1 MRSLFTLLFGLLL
14 TTSSFS
20 QISPEKYFIEFTD
33 KNNSPYSIENPQEFL
48 SQRAIERRERYN
60 ITIDEYDLPVNPQYL
75 EGIAAVGVQLINP
88 TKWLNGVTIYTND
101 PSRLD
106 LIDYLPYV
114 KSIMKNVV
122 KSENKTFPEI
132 YDQFSLNKPFGMN
145 EVLEELK
152 TGYKSGS
159 SVNSLNYGEGFNQIE
174 MIGGIALHD
183 AGFMGQGMVIAVLD
197 GGFYATDGME
207 AFDSLYLNDRILG
220 TRDFVGGGSNVYQGS
235 THGTAVLSTMG
246 ANLPGQLVGTA
257 PEASYWLFRTE
268 DTGTEYMIE
277 EYNWASGAEYAD
289 SVGADVINSSLS
301 YKTFDEPLYDHT
313 YAEMDGNTAPS
324 TIAADMAASRGMIIV
339 NSAGNDGGS
348 STWPYIGAPADGD
361 SVFSIGAVD
370 ADGQYVYFSSIG
382 PTADGRIKPNFMAQG
397 ASTVVASTNGGTAT
411 SSGTSFSSPISA
423 GITACL
429 WQANPTM
436 NNMEIL
442 NSIQLSGSMASNP
455 DNQMGYGIP
464 DFGLANLILSGFNTD
479 LVSETNDI
487 DIYPNPFYDELK
499 IVYNSADTQQ
509 VSIEIHD
516 INGKLV
522 YSKQN
527 IKRNSGLNYFK
538 ITNLEDLHR
547 GVYFLKIS
555 SDVIIVSKKIV
566 KFK

>member
-479 LVSETNDI
+479 LVAETNDI

-509 VSIEIHD
+509 VSIEILD
-516 INGKLV
+516 IAGKLV

>member
-20 QISPEKYFIEFTD
+20 QIYPEKYFIEFTD

-48 SQRAIERRERYN
+48 SQRALERRERYN
-60 ITIDEYDLPVNPQYL
+60 IAIDEYDLPVNQQYL
-75 EGIAAVGVQLINP
+75 EGVAAVGVQLINP

-106 LIDYLPYV
+106 LIAYLPYV
-114 KSIMKNVV
+114 KSIRKNVV

-152 TGYKSGS
+152 SGYKAGS
-159 SVNSLNYGEGFNQIE
+159 SVNSLNYGEGFNQID

-183 AGFMGQGMVIAVLD
+183 AGYMGQGMVIAVLD
-197 GGFYATDGME
+197 GGFYATDGMD

-220 TRDFVGGGSNVYQGS
+220 TRDFVGGGTNVYQGS

-268 DTGTEYMIE
+268 DTGTEYTIE

-324 TIAADMAASRGMIIV
+324 TIAADMAASRGMVIV

-348 STWPYIGAPADGD
+348 STWPYVGAPADGD

-382 PTADGRIKPNFMAQG
+382 PTADGRLKPNFMAQG
-397 ASTVVASTNGGTAT
+397 ANTVVASTNGGTAT

-509 VSIEIHD
+509 ISIEILD
-516 INGKLV
+516 ISGKLV

-555 SDVIIVSKKIV
+555 SDVMIVSEKIV

>member
-479 LVSETNDI
+479 LVAETNDI

-509 VSIEIHD
+509 VSIEILD
-516 INGKLV
+516 IAGKLV

-555 SDVIIVSKKIV
+555 SDVMIVSKKIV

>member
-1 MRSLFTLLFGLLL
+1 MKALSTLIFGLLV
-14 TTSSFS
+14 TTFSFA
-20 QISPEKYFIEFTD
+20 QISPEKYFIAFTD

-48 SQRAIERRERYN
+48 SQRALERRERYN
-60 ITIDEYDLPVNPQYL
+60 IAIDEYDLPVNPQYL
-75 EGIAAVGVQLINP
+75 EGVAAVGVQLLNP

-106 LIDYLPYV
+106 LIANLPYV
-114 KSIMKNVV
+114 KSIRKNVV
-122 KSENKTFPEI
+122 KSENKIFPEI

-152 TGYKSGS
+152 SGYKSGNLT
-159 SVNSLNYGEGFNQIE
+159 NSLNYGEGFNQIN

-197 GGFYATDGME
+197 GGFFATEGME
-207 AFDSLYLNDRILG
+207 AFDSLYMNGRILG
-220 TRDFVGGGSNVYQGS
+220 TRDFVSGGTNVYQGS

-324 TIAADMAASRGMIIV
+324 TIAADMAASRGMIVV

-348 STWPYIGAPADGD
+348 GSWPYIGAPADGD

-397 ASTVVASTNGGTAT
+397 ANTVVASTNGGTAT

-429 WQANPTM
+429 WQANPSM

-442 NSIQLSGSMASNP
+442 NAIQLSGSMASNP

-464 DFGLANLILSGFNTD
+464 DFGFANLIMSGFNAD
-479 LVSETNDI
+479 LVVLPNAV
-487 DIYPNPFYDELK
+487 DIYPNPFYDEIK
-499 IVYNSADTQQ
+499 IVYNSPDTQR
-509 VSIEIHD
+509 VSIEVID
-516 INGKLV
+516 LNGKLV

-527 IKRNSGLNYFK
+527 INRHFGLNYFK
-538 ITNLEDLHR
+538 ISGLESLRR
-547 GVYFLKIS
+547 GVYFVKIS
-555 SDVIIVSKKIV
+555 SDVMIVSEKII

>member
-60 ITIDEYDLPVNPQYL
+60 IAIDEYDLPVNPQYL
-75 EGIAAVGVQLINP
+75 EGVAAVGVQLINP

-114 KSIMKNVV
+114 KSIRKNVV

-152 TGYKSGS
+152 SGFKAGS
-159 SVNSLNYGEGFNQIE
+159 SVNSLNYGEGFNQID

-183 AGFMGQGMVIAVLD
+183 AGYMGQGMVIAVLD
-197 GGFYATDGME
+197 GGFYATDGMD
-207 AFDSLYLNDRILG
+207 AFDSLYLNNRILG
-220 TRDFVGGGSNVYQGS
+220 TRDFVGGGTNVYQGS

-268 DTGTEYMIE
+268 DTGTEYTIE

-289 SVGADVINSSLS
+289 SIGADVINSSLS

-324 TIAADMAASRGMIIV
+324 TIAADMAASRGMVIV

-348 STWPYIGAPADGD
+348 STWPYVGAPADGD

-382 PTADGRIKPNFMAQG
+382 PTADGRVKPNFMAQG

-455 DNQMGYGIP
+455 DNQMGFGIP
-464 DFGLANLILSGFNTD
+464 NFGLANLILSGFNTD

-555 SDVIIVSKKIV
+555 SDVMIVSKKIV

>member
-1 MRSLFTLLFGLLL
+1 MKALFTLIFGLLL
-14 TTSSFS
+14 TTFSFA
-20 QISPEKYFIEFTD
+20 QISPEKYFIAFTD
-33 KNNSPYSIENPQEFL
+33 KNNSPYSIENPQQFL
-48 SQRAIERRERYN
+48 SQRALERRERYN
-60 ITIDEYDLPVNPQYL
+60 IAIDEFDLPVNPQYL
-75 EGIAAVGVQLINP
+75 EGVAAVGVQLLNP

-106 LIDYLPYV
+106 LIANLPYV
-114 KSIMKNVV
+114 KSIRKNVV
-122 KSENKTFPEI
+122 KSENKIFPEI

-152 TGYKSGS
+152 SGYKSGNS
-159 SVNSLNYGEGFNQIE
+159 SNSLNYGEGFNQIN

-197 GGFYATDGME
+197 GGFFATEGME
-207 AFDSLYLNDRILG
+207 AFDSLYMNGRILG
-220 TRDFVGGGSNVYQGS
+220 TRDFVSGGTNVYQGS

-313 YAEMDGNTAPS
+313 YSEMDGNTAPS
-324 TIAADMAASRGMIIV
+324 TIAADMAASRGMIVV

-348 STWPYIGAPADGD
+348 GSWPYIGAPADGD

-397 ASTVVASTNGGTAT
+397 ANTVVASTNGGTAT

-429 WQANPTM
+429 WQANPSM

-442 NSIQLSGSMASNP
+442 NAIQLSGSMASNP
-455 DNQMGYGIP
+455 DNQITARINV
-464 DFGLANLILSGFNTD
+464 LKAIILSD
-479 LVSETNDI
+479 
-487 DIYPNPFYDELK
+487 
-499 IVYNSADTQQ
+499 
-509 VSIEIHD
+509 
-516 INGKLV
+516 
-522 YSKQN
+522 N
-527 IKRNSGLNYFK
+527 IMSFFRS
-538 ITNLEDLHR
+538 
-547 GVYFLKIS
+547 
-555 SDVIIVSKKIV
+555 
-566 KFK
+566 

>member
-20 QISPEKYFIEFTD
+20 QIYPEKYFIEFTD

-48 SQRAIERRERYN
+48 SQRALERRERYN
-60 ITIDEYDLPVNPQYL
+60 IAIDEYDLPVNQQYL
-75 EGIAAVGVQLINP
+75 EGVAAVGVQLINP

-106 LIDYLPYV
+106 LIAYLPYV
-114 KSIMKNVV
+114 KSIRKNVV

-152 TGYKSGS
+152 SGYKAGS
-159 SVNSLNYGEGFNQIE
+159 SVNSLNYGEGFNQID

-183 AGFMGQGMVIAVLD
+183 AGYMGQGMVIAVLD
-197 GGFYATDGME
+197 GGFYATDGMD
-207 AFDSLYLNDRILG
+207 AFDSLYLNNRILG
-220 TRDFVGGGSNVYQGS
+220 TRDFVGGGTNVYQGS

-268 DTGTEYMIE
+268 DTGTEYTIE

-324 TIAADMAASRGMIIV
+324 TIAADMAASRGMVIV

-348 STWPYIGAPADGD
+348 STWPYVGAPADGD

-382 PTADGRIKPNFMAQG
+382 PTADGRLKPNFMAQG
-397 ASTVVASTNGGTAT
+397 ANTVVASTNGGTAT

-509 VSIEIHD
+509 ISIEILD
-516 INGKLV
+516 ISGKLV

-555 SDVIIVSKKIV
+555 SDVMIVSEKIV